1 MDIYTSLEDR
11 LWKLS
16 TVISPDVPVVFGYEN
31 GREPSE
37 SYIMINVL
45 SVEQEGES
53 SIPALLNRDRKLDVR
68 VWYSTLVQFSF
79 YGSEAGKNAHNY
91 IHLLNAPQAREE
103 MSRSNVAILTKTRLR
118 RSPQRRETEWVDAF
132 SFDARFNYIVN
143 TPLDVEH
150 VESTVQDY
158 RLTRG

>member
-11 LWKLS
+11 LWELS
-16 TVISPDVPVVFGYEN
+16 NVISPDVPVVFGHEN

-37 SYIMINVL
+37 SYLMINVL
-45 SVEQEGES
+45 SIEQEGES
-53 SIPALLNRDRKLDVR
+53 SIPALLNRNRKLDVR

-79 YGSEAGKNAHNY
+79 YGSEAGKNAHNF
-91 IHLLNAPQAREE
+91 IHLLNAPHAREE

-118 RSPQRRETEWVDAF
+118 RNPQRRETEWVDAF